1 MIRLP
6 TYLVNSVS
14 DFIKAREFHANLSDA
29 DFFLVKPAPIMLDK
43 SPHQIQVDKNARIF
57 VKTSAVLDDPPS
69 KKGRKQDSPKGVPL
83 KTADLR

>member
-1 MIRLP
+1 
-6 TYLVNSVS
+6 
-14 DFIKAREFHANLSDA
+14 
-29 DFFLVKPAPIMLDK
+29 MLDK

-69 KKGRKQDSPKGVPL
+69 KKGRKQDSPKGVSL